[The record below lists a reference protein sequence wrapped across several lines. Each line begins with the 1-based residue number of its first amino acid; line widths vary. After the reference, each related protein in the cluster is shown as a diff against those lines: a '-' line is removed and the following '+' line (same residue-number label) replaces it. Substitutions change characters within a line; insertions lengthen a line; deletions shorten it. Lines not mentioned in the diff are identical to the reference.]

1 MEDIRVVRD
10 LLGLADSEAVVA
22 LLLVAL
28 LHGLAVEL
36 LRRVGV
42 ATAAVPAV
50 PGAGRH
56 GLDTEAR

>member
-1 MEDIRVVRD
+1 MEDIRVVGD

-42 ATAAVPAV
+42 AAAAVPAV
-50 PGAGRH
+50 PGSGRH
-56 GLDTEAR
+56 GLDP